1 MISLSGLLMSLLLIF
16 FIRHLRSQHLRTS
29 LLDFS
34 FGGRD
39 HVLDRKAELL
49 SQFLKGC
56 GCSKS
61 LHPDDLV
68 VVRRVTLP
76 SELRRLFNGDS
87 RRYGRRDNAL
97 SIRFVLVLEDFPGGH
112 ADYPRFDTFRL

>member
-1 MISLSGLLMSLLLIF
+1 MISLSALLMSLLLLF
-16 FIRHLRSQHLRTS
+16 FIRLTPSQTS

-49 SQFLKGC
+49 SQFLKRC

-87 RRYGRRDNAL
+87 RPYGRRDNAL
-97 SIRFVLVLEDFPGGH
+97 SIRFILVLEDFP
-112 ADYPRFDTFRL
+112 